1 MCTAI
6 TYTTKN
12 HYFGRNFD
20 LEYSYNETVTITPRN
35 FPFKFRRMP
44 EIKKHYSM
52 IGMAYVFKGYPL
64 YYEATN
70 EKGLSMASLNYPEYA
85 HYNKVQEGKDNIA
98 TFEFIPW
105 IVCQCENV
113 DDAKKLL
120 EKINIT
126 DEQFDESLPNG
137 TLHWIIA
144 DKEASITVESDKDG
158 LKIYDN
164 PMGVLTNSPSFNIQ
178 LVNLSN
184 YLSVTSEQIE
194 NRFSDK
200 ITLTQYSRGMGGIGL
215 PGDLSSMSRFVKVAF
230 TKLNSVCGDGENE
243 SVSQFFHILGSVEQQ
258 NGCVCMGNGKF
269 ERTIYS
275 CCCNVDYGIYYYIT
289 YNNSM
294 ITAIS
299 MYNENIDSRE
309 LVSYPLICETQI
321 KHQN

>member
-20 LEYSYNETVTITPRN
+20 LEYSYDETVTITPRN
-35 FPFKFRRMP
+35 FPFKFRRMH
-44 EIKKHYSM
+44 EINKHYSM
-52 IGMAYVFKGYPL
+52 IGMAYVVNGYPL

-85 HYNKVQEGKDNIA
+85 HYNKVKEGKDNIA
-98 TFEFIPW
+98 SFEFIPW
-105 IVCQCENV
+105 IVCQCANV
-113 DDAKKLL
+113 DEAKKLL
-120 EKINIT
+120 DKINIT
-126 DEQFDESLPNG
+126 EEPFNEQLPNG

-144 DKEASITVESDKDG
+144 DKETSITVESDEDG

-164 PMGVLTNSPSFNIQ
+164 PIGVLTNSPSFNIQ

-184 YLSVTSEQIE
+184 YLSVTSHQVK

-200 ITLTQYSRGMGGIGL
+200 ITLTQYSRGMGSIGL

-230 TKLNSVCGDGENE
+230 TKLNSVCGDGETE
-243 SVSQFFHILGSVEQQ
+243 SISQFFHILGSVEQQ
-258 NGCVCMGNGKF
+258 NGCVCMGDGKY
-269 ERTIYS
+269 EHTIYS

-299 MYNENIDSRE
+299 MYNENIDGRE